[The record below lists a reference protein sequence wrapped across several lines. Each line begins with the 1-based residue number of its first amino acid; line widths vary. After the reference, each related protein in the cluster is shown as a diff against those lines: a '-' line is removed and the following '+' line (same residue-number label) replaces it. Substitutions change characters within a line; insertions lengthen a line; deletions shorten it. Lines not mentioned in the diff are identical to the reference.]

1 MNKNQAIKI
10 TRKYIESQ
18 FPRSCYNCG
27 QTYQNLFEYLIKTKH
42 LGDPIAYD
50 ENELKVDQQNPT
62 GVASYAN
69 CVCGSTLAITTQ
81 SMHLVT
87 YWRLM
92 FWAKIESKRQKIS
105 VNELL
110 LQIRQTIDDQV
121 LNENPPAT
129 S

>member
-1 MNKNQAIKI
+1 MKTMRAIEI

-18 FPRSCYNCG
+18 FPKTCQNCG
-27 QTYQNLFEYLIKTKH
+27 RTYQSLFEYLIKTKH

-50 ENELKVDQQNPT
+50 GDELEVDHQNPI

-69 CVCGSTLAITTQ
+69 CICGSTLAITSQ
-81 SMHLVT
+81 AMNLLT

-92 FWAKIESKRQKIS
+92 FWAKIESNKQKIS

-110 LQIRQTIDDQV
+110 RQMRKKIDGQV
-121 LNENPPAT
+121 LDENLSAT

>member
-1 MNKNQAIKI
+1 MNKDQAIKI
-10 TRKYIESQ
+10 IRKYIESQ

-50 ENELKVDQQNPT
+50 EDELKVDQQNPT

-69 CVCGSTLAITTQ
+69 CACGSTLAITTQ

-87 YWRLM
+87 YWRLI
-92 FWAKIESKRQKIS
+92 FWAKIIKVSRGCEYRRT
-105 VNELL
+105 VYP
-110 LQIRQTIDDQV
+110 R
-121 LNENPPAT
+121 
-129 S
+129 

>member
-1 MNKNQAIKI
+1 MNRDQAIKI
-10 TRKYIESQ
+10 IRKYIESQ

-42 LGDPIAYD
+42 LGGPIAYD
-50 ENELKVDQQNPT
+50 EDELKVDQQNPT

-87 YWRLM
+87 YWRLI
-92 FWAKIESKRQKIS
+92 FWAKIESKKQKIS

-110 LQIRQTIDDQV
+110 LQIRKTIDDQV
-121 LNENPPAT
+121 LNDNPTAT